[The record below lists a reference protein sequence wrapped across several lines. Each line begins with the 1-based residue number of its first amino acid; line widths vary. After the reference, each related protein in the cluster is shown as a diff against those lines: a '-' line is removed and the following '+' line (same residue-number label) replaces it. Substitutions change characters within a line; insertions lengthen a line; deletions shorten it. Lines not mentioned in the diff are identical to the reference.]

1 MEASAKIDP
10 VRYGVMYEKVRDH
23 SKTIDHIEKQVEEL
37 VAFKN
42 KIEGGWIV
50 ALIVISTVSSLIG
63 LGASLIFR

>member
-1 MEASAKIDP
+1 METTAKIDP

-23 SKTIDHIEKQVEEL
+23 TKSIEHIEKQVEEL

-50 ALIVISTVSSLIG
+50 ALVVISTVSTVIG
-63 LGASLIFR
+63 LVASKLLG

>member
-1 MEASAKIDP
+1 METTAKIDP

-23 SKTIDHIEKQVEEL
+23 TKSIEHIEHQVEEL

-50 ALIVISTVSSLIG
+50 ALIVISAVSTIMGLIG
-63 LGASLIFR
+63 SKILG

>member
-1 MEASAKIDP
+1 METTAKIDP

-23 SKTIDHIEKQVEEL
+23 TKSIEHIEKQVEEL

-50 ALIVISTVSSLIG
+50 ALVVISTVSTVIG
-63 LGASLIFR
+63 LIASKLLG

>member
-1 MEASAKIDP
+1 METTAKIDP

-23 SKTIDHIEKQVEEL
+23 TKSIEHIERQVEEL

-50 ALIVISTVSSLIG
+50 ALVVISVVSSVVG
-63 LGASLIFR
+63 LLMSKLLS

>member
-1 MEASAKIDP
+1 METTAKIDP

-23 SKTIDHIEKQVEEL
+23 TKSIEHIEKQVEEL

-50 ALIVISTVSSLIG
+50 ALIVISAVSTIMGLIG
-63 LGASLIFR
+63 SKLLG